1 MHVQYTVTVLY
12 NTISLF
18 TNILHTVIHSAL
30 NEQYDHV
37 RQIAYLKQDGVR
49 WRAIHFRITNE
60 VASLVLRILQELYIG
75 IPIPIA
81 IGIFNPIG
89 VPIGSTNS
97 YRNSYSNS

>member
-60 VASLVLRILQELYIG
+60 VASLVLRIS
-75 IPIPIA
+75 